1 MFKHG
6 TDPPILEDLKYTVSL
21 AVSHSTVALERAELF
36 EQTLQSA
43 HQSSMLYSIAAEVQ
57 TSLDPSTVVQ
67 MTVNGALE
75 AVPIQSCEVYL
86 FDDDHKRMR
95 LSGRAIAPGVEE
107 APASLNWPQAKNHP
121 LLKGPAVVNLR
132 TNPMLLEVLHSPGL
146 VVGDFDDV
154 GPDSTDGQVPPG
166 ASTHQVLRKN
176 EDGPAVVLGRL
187 M

>member
-57 TSLDPSTVVQ
+57 TSLDQKTVVQ

-75 AVPIQSCEVYL
+75 ALPVESCELYL
-86 FDDDHKRMR
+86 FDESRSVLKRVGVA
-95 LSGRAIAPGVEE
+95 LSYKQREDPICQGPEAIYNDQESGLIHV
-107 APASLNWPQAKNHP
+107 
-121 LLKGPAVVNLR
+121 LR
-132 TNPMLLEVLHSPGL
+132 SPG
-146 VVGDFDDV
+146 
-154 GPDSTDGQVPPG
+154 
-166 ASTHQVLRKN
+166 
-176 EDGPAVVLGRL
+176 
-187 M
+187 